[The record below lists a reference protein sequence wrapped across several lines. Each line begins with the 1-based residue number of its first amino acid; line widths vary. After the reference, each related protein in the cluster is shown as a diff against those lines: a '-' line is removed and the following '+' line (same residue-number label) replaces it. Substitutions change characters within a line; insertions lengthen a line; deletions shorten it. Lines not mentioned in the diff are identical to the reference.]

1 MTASEKEAARA
12 DRLYA
17 QYGTPLERDHSGE
30 YLAVSL
36 DGRML
41 LAPSLLEAVE
51 RAADAF
57 GPGNYVFRIG
67 TRTVGSWLWL
77 LAG

>member
-1 MTASEKEAARA
+1 MTARATETARA

-17 QYGTPLERDHSGE
+17 QYGIPLEGEHEGE
-30 YLAVSL
+30 YLAVAP
-36 DGRML
+36 DGRTL
-41 LAPSLLEAVE
+41 LAPSLLDAVE

-67 TRTVGSWLWL
+67 TKTVGSWL
-77 LAG
+77 

>member
-1 MTASEKEAARA
+1 
-12 DRLYA
+12 
-17 QYGTPLERDHSGE
+17 
-30 YLAVSL
+30 
-36 DGRML
+36 ML